1 MTGDGVKELVVVTTR
16 GVQVRKKTKSVPKM
30 RKVFSHFMLLNTRC
44 IAAMFSMVLIFQVLQ
59 ADLGSVKEVTIER
72 LRSLVSAIS

>member
-1 MTGDGVKELVVVTTR
+1 
-16 GVQVRKKTKSVPKM
+16 M
-30 RKVFSHFMLLNTRC
+30 RKVFSHFMLLTPVKMLSSDVF
-44 IAAMFSMVLIFQVLQ
+44 AMVLIFQVLQ